1 MAQCVHLTEPRD
13 GHPDAGARFKVTL
26 TKNRAGI
33 RGDAAS
39 PFTAHLI
46 QDEHGCLAWSIG
58 RGTVSDE
65 EILELVDAGM
75 SQAAAAAKIG
85 VHPSTVSRRIRRSRG
100 DDG

>member
-1 MAQCVHLTEPRD
+1 MAQCVHLTEIQN
-13 GHPDAGARFKVTL
+13 GCPDAGARFKVTL

-33 RGDAAS
+33 RGKDAS

-46 QDEHGCLAWSIG
+46 QDEKARLAWSIG
-58 RGTVSDE
+58 PGSPTDE

-85 VHPSTVSRRIRRSRG
+85 VHPSTVSRRIKRSRG